1 MAVKAV
7 EAVCRP
13 GGGLP
18 ARPRRRGRRRRLG
31 AFGPL
36 AHLALLLWAALIVG
50 PILWTFPASFKTTTE
65 IFGDPVTLPSS
76 YAWDA
81 WGRAFQKAHI
91 GRYLLNTVSVTA
103 CGTAATML
111 LGSMAAYVPARH
123 PFPGNRVIY
132 CLFVSGMTFP
142 VLLALVPLFFVV
154 RDLGLLD
161 THLGVIVV
169 YTAYSLPFTLSMAI
183 IPVMIVYIVFQR
195 QIQSGLTSGAVK

>member
-7 EAVCRP
+7 EAVCRS
-13 GGGLP
+13 GATLP

-50 PILWTFPASFKTTTE
+50 PI
-65 IFGDPVTLPSS
+65 
-76 YAWDA
+76 
-81 WGRAFQKAHI
+81 
-91 GRYLLNTVSVTA
+91 
-103 CGTAATML
+103 
-111 LGSMAAYVPARH
+111 
-123 PFPGNRVIY
+123 PGNRVIY

-183 IPVMIVYIVFQR
+183 IPIMIVYIVFQR

>member
-13 GGGLP
+13 GATLP

-50 PILWTFPASFKTTTE
+50 PILWTFPDSFKTTTE

-76 YAWDA
+76 YAW
-81 WGRAFQKAHI
+81 GRAFQKAHI
-91 GRYLLNTVSVTA
+91 GRYLLNTVSVAA

-183 IPVMIVYIVFQR
+183 IPIMIVYIVFQR